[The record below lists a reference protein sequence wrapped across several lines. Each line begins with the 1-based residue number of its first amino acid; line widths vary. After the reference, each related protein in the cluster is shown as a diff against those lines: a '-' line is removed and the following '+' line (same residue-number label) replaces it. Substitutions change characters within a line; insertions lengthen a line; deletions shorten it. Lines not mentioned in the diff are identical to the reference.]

1 MLIMPNVQYISDTD
15 GTPLG
20 VFVPIELW
28 QEIESEKETAYLLE
42 SEKMKERLLEAK
54 NRDGGL
60 SLEDVREKFGI

>member
-1 MLIMPNVQYISDTD
+1 MPNVQYISDTN

-42 SEKMKERLLEAK
+42 SEKMKERLLTAK
-54 NRDGGL
+54 TRDGGL
-60 SLEDVREKFGI
+60 SLEDVKEKFGI

>member
-1 MLIMPNVQYISDTD
+1 MSNVQYISDTN

-42 SEKMKERLLEAK
+42 SEAMKDRLIAAK

>member
-1 MLIMPNVQYISDTD
+1 MFTMSNVQYISDTN

-20 VFVPIELW
+20 VFVPIEVW

-42 SEKMKERLLEAK
+42 SVKMKERLLTAK

-60 SLEDVREKFGI
+60 SLEDVREKLGI

>member
-1 MLIMPNVQYISDTD
+1 MSNVQYISDTN
-15 GTPLG
+15 GIPLG
-20 VFVPIELW
+20 VFVPIDLW
-28 QEIESEKETAYLLE
+28 QEIESEKETAYLLK

>member
-1 MLIMPNVQYISDTD
+1 MSNVQYISDTN

-42 SEKMKERLLEAK
+42 SVRMKERLLEAK
-54 NRDGGL
+54 NRDGGVL
-60 SLEDVREKFGI
+60 LEDVREKFGI